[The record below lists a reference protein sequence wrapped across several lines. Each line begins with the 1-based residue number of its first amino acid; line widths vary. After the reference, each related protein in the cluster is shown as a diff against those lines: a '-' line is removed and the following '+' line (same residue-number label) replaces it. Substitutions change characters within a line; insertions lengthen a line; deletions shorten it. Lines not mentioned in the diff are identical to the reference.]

1 MAADQTGLSAVVKES
16 LDRHLG
22 DIESSMD
29 RDAVAVYGPIVSGL
43 DLSVRDAI
51 EAIDTRNTNKRVAV
65 ILDTPGGSAEVV
77 ERMVDTIRSFY
88 DDVAFVIPDRAMSAG
103 TIFAMS
109 GDAIFM
115 DYFSRLGP
123 IDPQI
128 WKEDR
133 FVPALSYLIQFE
145 RLLKKDR
152 DGELTNAEFA
162 LLSKFDLA
170 ELHQFEEARA
180 LSISL
185 LKKWLAKY
193 KFKNWTTTQ
202 ARSENVTPEMRVQRA
217 EDIATALSD
226 STRWHSHGR
235 GISRETLESD
245 DIKLKID
252 DLAAFPKRD
261 ASHPV
266 LKSSVRKYHH
276 CLSDY
281 MRTVKAGIFVHSHA
295 YFF

>member
-1 MAADQTGLSAVVKES
+1 MAADPTGLNAVVKES

-22 DIESSMD
+22 DIEKAMD

-43 DLSVRDAI
+43 DLGVRDAI
-51 EAIDTRNTNKRVAV
+51 EALDTRNAKKRISV

-88 DDVAFVIPDRAMSAG
+88 DDVAFVIPDKAMSAG

-109 GDAIFM
+109 GDSIHM

-133 FVPALSYLIQFE
+133 FVPALSYLIQYE
-145 RLLKKDR
+145 RLLEKDR
-152 DGELTNAEFA
+152 KGELTNAEFA

-170 ELHQFEEARA
+170 ELHQFEQARA
-180 LSISL
+180 LSITL
-185 LKKWLAKY
+185 LKKWLANY
-193 KFKNWTTTQ
+193 KFKNWTETQ
-202 ARSENVTPEMRVQRA
+202 TNHTLVTSVMRVKRA

-226 STRWHSHGR
+226 NTRWHSHGR
-235 GISRETLESD
+235 GISRSTLESD
-245 DIKLKID
+245 DIKLKVD
-252 DLAAFPKRD
+252 DLAAFPKAD
-261 ASHPV
+261 ANATD
-266 LKSSVRKYHH
+266 LRTSVRKYHH

-281 MRTVKAGIFVHSHA
+281 MRTVKTGIFVHSRA
-295 YFF
+295 YF

>member
-1 MAADQTGLSAVVKES
+1 MAADQTGLNAVVKES

-22 DIESSMD
+22 DIENATD
-29 RDAVAVYGPIVSGL
+29 RDAVGVYGPIVSGL
-43 DLSVRDAI
+43 DVGVRDAI
-51 EAIDTRNTNKRVAV
+51 ESLDARRPNKRVAI

-88 DDVAFVIPDRAMSAG
+88 DDVAFVVPDKAMSAG

-109 GDAIFM
+109 GDSIFM

-133 FVPALSYLIQFE
+133 FVPALSYLIQYE
-145 RLLKKDR
+145 RLLDKDR
-152 DGELTNAEFA
+152 KGELTNAEFA

-170 ELHQFEEARA
+170 ELHQFEQARA
-180 LSISL
+180 LSITL
-185 LKKWLAKY
+185 LKKWLASY
-193 KFKNWTTTQ
+193 KFKNWTIRQTSREAVTQ
-202 ARSENVTPEMRVQRA
+202 QDRIVRA
-217 EDIATALSD
+217 ESIATALSNNEL
-226 STRWHSHGR
+226 WHSHGR
-235 GISRETLESD
+235 GISRSVLESD

-252 DLAAFPKRD
+252 DLCAFC
-261 ASHPV
+261 SHNPNAPV
-266 LKSSVRKYHH
+266 LHTSVRKYHH

-281 MRTVKAGIFVHSHA
+281 MRTVKAGIFVHSRA
-295 YFF
+295 YF

>member
-1 MAADQTGLSAVVKES
+1 MAADPTGLNAVVKES

-22 DIESSMD
+22 DIEKSMD

-43 DLSVRDAI
+43 DIGVRDAI
-51 EAIDTRNTNKRVAV
+51 EAIDTRQANKRIAV

-88 DDVAFVIPDRAMSAG
+88 DDVAFVVPDKAMSAG

-109 GDAIFM
+109 GDSIYM

-133 FVPALSYLIQFE
+133 FVPALSYLIQYE
-145 RLLKKDR
+145 RLLEKDR
-152 DGELTNAEFA
+152 KGELTNAEFA

-170 ELHQFEEARA
+170 ELHQFEQARA
-180 LSISL
+180 LSITL
-185 LKKWLAKY
+185 LKKWLANY
-193 KFKNWTTTQ
+193 KFKNWTTRQTSGTAVTQ
-202 ARSENVTPEMRVQRA
+202 DDRIKRA
-217 EDIATALSD
+217 EEIATALSNNEK
-226 STRWHSHGR
+226 WHSHGR
-235 GISRETLESD
+235 GISRSTLESD

-252 DLAAFPKRD
+252 DLAAFPKSD
-261 ASHPV
+261 PSHPD

-281 MRTVKAGIFVHSHA
+281 MRTVKAGIFVHSRA
-295 YFF
+295 YF

>member
-1 MAADQTGLSAVVKES
+1 MAADPTGLNAVVRES

-22 DIESSMD
+22 DIEKSMD

-43 DLSVRDAI
+43 DLGVRDAI
-51 EAIDTRNTNKRVAV
+51 EAIEDRRANKQVAV

-88 DDVAFVIPDRAMSAG
+88 DDVAFMIPDRAMSAG

-109 GDAIFM
+109 GDAIYM

-133 FVPALSYLIQFE
+133 FVPALSYLAQYK
-145 RLLKKDR
+145 RLLDKDR
-152 DGELTNAEFA
+152 NGELTNAEFA

-170 ELHQFEEARA
+170 ELHQFEQAHA
-180 LSISL
+180 LSITL
-185 LKKWLAKY
+185 LKKWLANY
-193 KFKNWTTTQ
+193 KFKNWRTTQ
-202 ARSENVTPEMRVQRA
+202 TSGREVTQRDRIQRA
-217 EDIATALSD
+217 EDIAKALSNNEL
-226 STRWHSHGR
+226 WHSHGR
-235 GISRETLESD
+235 GISRSVLESD

-252 DLAAFPKRD
+252 DLGAFPKAD
-261 ASHPV
+261 PNHPD

-276 CLSDY
+276 CLSDF
-281 MRTVKAGIFVHSHA
+281 MRTVKAGIFVHSRA
-295 YFF
+295 YF

>member
-1 MAADQTGLSAVVKES
+1 MAADPTGLNAVVKES

-22 DIESSMD
+22 DIEKAMD

-43 DLSVRDAI
+43 DLGVRDAI
-51 EAIDTRNTNKRVAV
+51 EALDARNAKKRIAV

-88 DDVAFVIPDRAMSAG
+88 DDVAFVIPDKAMSAG

-109 GDAIFM
+109 GDSIHM

-133 FVPALSYLIQFE
+133 FVPALSYLIQYE
-145 RLLKKDR
+145 RLLEKDR
-152 DGELTNAEFA
+152 RGELTNAEFA

-170 ELHQFEEARA
+170 ELHQFEQARA
-180 LSISL
+180 LSITL
-185 LKKWLAKY
+185 LKKWLASY
-193 KFKNWTTTQ
+193 KFKNWTETQ
-202 ARSENVTPEMRVQRA
+202 TKRTSVTPEMRVKRA

-226 STRWHSHGR
+226 NTRWHSHGR
-235 GISRETLESD
+235 GISRFTLESD

-252 DLAAFPKRD
+252 DLAAFSEAD
-261 ASHPV
+261 SHSTD
-266 LKSSVRKYHH
+266 LRTSVRKYHH

-281 MRTVKAGIFVHSHA
+281 MRTVKAGIFVHSRA
-295 YFF
+295 YF